1 MPNMNTS
8 HTFTVPEA
16 HKYEQY
22 TKGLQVNEYLTSD
35 AT

>member
-1 MPNMNTS
+1 MPDMNTS

-22 TKGLQVNEYLTSD
+22 INGLQGNKYLASAST
-35 AT
+35 